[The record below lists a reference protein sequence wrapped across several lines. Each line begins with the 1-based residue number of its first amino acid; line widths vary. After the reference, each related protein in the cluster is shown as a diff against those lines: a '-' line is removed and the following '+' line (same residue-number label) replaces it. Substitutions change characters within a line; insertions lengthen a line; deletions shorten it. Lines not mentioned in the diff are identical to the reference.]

1 VKNNG
6 HFSPIFSL
14 KNLKCSTSVNHGFVA
29 TRGLRT
35 CFCGLSAPWSMILK
49 LVLKVQIGWHR
60 QTPSSIQVQRQNLR
74 VRTCREADHLMLIAI
89 AGGQFPS
96 TDFVSALLVEFQLI
110 KARGGRLL
118 SILVFPKLHI
128 FYTLPMFYNTPGSS
142 TIFPSKL
149 V

>member
-1 VKNNG
+1 MSVMREPWFCCNSRFENLLLR
-6 HFSPIFSL
+6 IFCSL
-14 KNLKCSTSVNHGFVA
+14 VNDFEV
-29 TRGLRT
+29 GLE
-35 CFCGLSAPWSMILK
+35 GSN
-49 LVLKVQIGWHR
+49 WHH
-60 QTPSSIQVQRQNLR
+60 QTPSSVHVQRQNLR

-96 TDFVSALLVEFQLI
+96 TDIVSALLVEFQLI
-110 KARGGRLL
+110 NATGGRLL